1 MRLPSNE
8 KIPSITGNRLLASA
22 IRKSVALALGC
33 PFVHLVDGKSVQDVF
48 KRSLDA
54 AIRDIEEHPRG
65 KLFRRLI
72 EYGPRNPDEPEA
84 LTSDNETTLSDHEC
98 GSCVEFIYSHMVN
111 RFKGELAELLA
122 LEPCAALVERVQ
134 GKRHLP
140 SGIRLYWGEMVQE
153 RRRNRRGNEESKAR
167 WGGFTK
173 GADGL
178 LVEQIPTQQG
188 KPQNLLRIHGV
199 VEVKSM
205 TRSKRK
211 VLEQINSH
219 IMRLNGGVKLGI
231 REWPPDNIT
240 LFKNAKKK
248 DSVLIHIMVMPSTWK
263 LSREWRS
270 VENDNGRVIR
280 LPEPSEP
287 PVRTR
292 VEELEPNVWKITLA
306 WSQEALSQA
315 AYEMTFWYM
324 SQVGRHVYAE
334 KNMPEGWEYMTPEE
348 AGYNAIKMM
357 LYYIPLRYISKRQ
370 ERLAVRLYNV
380 YCFGY
385 PLGVDSREM
394 LWPEDFPGKCENI
407 NRRNSM

>member
-167 WGGFTK
+167 
-173 GADGL
+173 L
-178 LVEQIPTQQG
+178 
-188 KPQNLLRIHGV
+188 
-199 VEVKSM
+199 
-205 TRSKRK
+205 
-211 VLEQINSH
+211 
-219 IMRLNGGVKLGI
+219 
-231 REWPPDNIT
+231 
-240 LFKNAKKK
+240 
-248 DSVLIHIMVMPSTWK
+248 
-263 LSREWRS
+263 
-270 VENDNGRVIR
+270 
-280 LPEPSEP
+280 
-287 PVRTR
+287 
-292 VEELEPNVWKITLA
+292 
-306 WSQEALSQA
+306 
-315 AYEMTFWYM
+315 
-324 SQVGRHVYAE
+324 
-334 KNMPEGWEYMTPEE
+334 
-348 AGYNAIKMM
+348 
-357 LYYIPLRYISKRQ
+357 
-370 ERLAVRLYNV
+370 
-380 YCFGY
+380 
-385 PLGVDSREM
+385 
-394 LWPEDFPGKCENI
+394 
-407 NRRNSM
+407 